1 MILVDELGEIDLQFG
16 MGKNLQPF
24 EGSFDLSQL
33 QYQYLDHHDIA
44 EHILYIPYQQQAN
57 QVLSLDFLEALL
69 SAWIFWESNQKNQ
82 YFQELFELILS
93 DEFII
98 LSWPE
103 GEALPGI
110 SEDFF
115 NFYQQL
121 YTQKLQQHQMRGFIP
136 KIALHTGKHISIAAQ
151 QKFIQKINYS
161 EIEIEKAIAE
171 IQKIKK

>member
-69 SAWIFWESNQKNQ
+69 SAWIFWESNQKKSV
-82 YFQELFELILS
+82 FSRTL
-93 DEFII
+93 
-98 LSWPE
+98 
-103 GEALPGI
+103 
-110 SEDFF
+110 
-115 NFYQQL
+115 
-121 YTQKLQQHQMRGFIP
+121 
-136 KIALHTGKHISIAAQ
+136 
-151 QKFIQKINYS
+151 
-161 EIEIEKAIAE
+161 
-171 IQKIKK
+171 